1 MIREQREEKCRP
13 QTPPSGV
20 GGKILGDMNSEI
32 QKPAVGELL
41 VLNMPCLK
49 EVDAAVLLNVTP
61 KCLKKRRL
69 NGSGPDYVRFS
80 QRLIRYTPLA
90 IAAYA
95 AAHEVK
101 SDAS

>member
-1 MIREQREEKCRP
+1 
-13 QTPPSGV
+13 
-20 GGKILGDMNSEI
+20 MNSEYTST
-32 QKPAVGELL
+32 PTVGALL

-49 EVDAAVLLNVTP
+49 EADAAALINVTP

-90 IAAYA
+90 IVEYA

-101 SDAS
+101 SDAV